1 MSETKADLRRELEA
15 TEDLVIRLGKI
26 LSETAL
32 ALKGPPPPLTT
43 HSTHDLAE
51 VARATVSQL
60 DAMRKTAQ
68 EWWDL
73 SELRREDDLRL
84 RADVRAEHAALQARL
99 DETLADRER
108 LLRHVE
114 ATASSQGT
122 EDRAREEAQGIR
134 LRDEVRNLRARLDA
148 SERDAARYLSYYERE
163 VAETE
168 RLTSLLSDA
177 EQAHAALLDSAD
189 EAMRVGLE
197 ECERLRAEVGTLD
210 HAVRT
215 LEDDREE
222 TRRRVRVALGAIGVP
237 GVADCADP
245 LAALDATV
253 AEAVDTSRALREG
266 AAKEVDAHNA
276 LVGRL
281 AKAWDECDALRRE
294 RDRLLKR
301 EEHFASVLRVTDRGQ
316 YRADWDSAIRRVV
329 AERDALRSDVARLTA
344 ERAETVSSYGST
356 INDLRVA
363 LSGLDAEFQ
372 RAENERLALRA
383 IAAGRNVLPTEAE
396 ALAHDENHGRW
407 LVVSSDG
414 QGTTVVDVCGLSAA
428 LLDPSRVLRV
438 YALDADHRLCAWP
451 VVEVSRG

>member
-15 TEDLVIRLGKI
+15 SEELVIRLGKI
-26 LSETAL
+26 LRETAL

-84 RADVRAEHAALQARL
+84 RADVRAKHAALQARL
-99 DETLADRER
+99 DEVLADRER

-253 AEAVDTSRALREG
+253 AEAVDTSRAPREG
-266 AAKEVDAHNA
+266 AASLAGAHNA

-281 AKAWDECDALRRE
+281 AKALDECDAMRRE

-329 AERDALRSDVARLTA
+329 AERDAMRSDVARLTA
-344 ERAETVSSYGST
+344 ERVETLSGYGST

-363 LSGLDAEFQ
+363 LSGLQAEFQ
-372 RAENERLALRA
+372 RAENDRYALRA

-396 ALAHDENHGRW
+396 ALTHDENHGRW

-414 QGTTVVDVCGLSAA
+414 QGSTVVDVCGLSAA